1 MQAILHLLL
10 AAAALCSAILIHP
23 KEASTIENS
32 YDYVIVGGGTAGLT
46 LASRLSADPSNSVLV
61 IEAGMPDNYE
71 AAVMIPRFY
80 PGASGFAP
88 GTRYDWNLTS
98 VPQTSLQGQ
107 MVNLTQ
113 GHAIGGSST
122 VNAMIFDRGMP
133 SNYDAWAALGN
144 TGWDFKALLPY
155 FKKSESF
162 TPASPENAATFGMTH
177 DPTCHGT
184 EGPVQSS
191 YLAWSHPNN
200 TNFLDAMHGLGIST
214 PIDQGC
220 NPLGAY
226 LTTHSI
232 NPRNQSRSS
241 ARTSHYDAII
251 GRPNLSIATGQLATK
266 LLFDVSSA
274 IPKAVA
280 VEFSTGLGSTI
291 QKVTAGKEIIVSA
304 GALNTPKLLQLSG
317 IGPMSVSYKTR
328 IVSVAN
334 LPGVGAN
341 LQDHP
346 FGLTLSSLSKGIPG
360 NSDLSNATYDA
371 EQGELYYSKRKG
383 RWTDTIAEALAFIP
397 LSNFTTPD
405 TANRLLSTIND
416 TAAQFLPPGTDETL
430 VAGYQKQIEQILKMH
445 KDASTAGM
453 ELLYV
458 DGGRSVVNI
467 LMHPLSRGTVAINS
481 SNPFLPPV
489 IDPRYFSH
497 PYDGQVLVESLRF
510 NRKLLATGPIQAL
523 GATETL
529 PGAATQSDEEI
540 LAFTK
545 GVTSTEYHYSGTCAM
560 LPKALGGVVDS
571 DLKVHGVDGLRIV
584 DASIMPLVPSAHTQ
598 ATVYAIAEKVSL
610 CIHPLILKIYM

>member
-1 MQAILHLLL
+1 MIPALLVL
-10 AAAALCSAILIHP
+10 VAAATSGSGLLIHP
-23 KEASTIENS
+23 KQASIIENS
-32 YDYVIVGGGTAGLT
+32 YDYVIVGGGTTGLT
-46 LASRLSADPSNSVLV
+46 LASRLSADSACSVLV

-107 MVNLTQ
+107 TVNLTQ
-113 GHAIGGSST
+113 GHVIGGSST

-144 TGWDFKALLPY
+144 SGWDFEALLPY

-162 TPASPENAATFGMTH
+162 TPASPENAATYMMTY
-177 DPTCHGT
+177 DPACHGA

-200 TNFLDAMHGLGIST
+200 TNFLDAIHGLGVST
-214 PIDQGC
+214 PVDQGC

-232 NPRNQSRSS
+232 DPRNQSRSS

-251 GRPNLSIATGQLATK
+251 GRPNLSIATGQRATR
-266 LLFDVSSA
+266 LLFGTNST

-280 VEFSTGLGSTI
+280 VEFSTGPGSTA
-291 QKVTAGKEIIVSA
+291 QRVMASKEIIVAA

-317 IGPMSVSYKTR
+317 IGSGSVLSKYG
-328 IVSVAN
+328 IVSIAD
-334 LPGVGAN
+334 LPGVGSN

-346 FGLTLSSLSKGIPG
+346 FGLTVASLKDGIPG
-360 NSDLSNATYDA
+360 NSDLNNATYDA
-371 EQGELYYSKRKG
+371 EQGKLYYSQRKG

-397 LSNFTTPD
+397 LSNFTTSD
-405 TANRLLSTIND
+405 TANRLLSTIKS
-416 TAAQFLPPGTDETL
+416 TSAQFLPPGTDEA
-430 VAGYQKQIEQILKMH
+430 VASGYQKQVEEILKMH
-445 KDASTAGM
+445 NDASTAGM

-467 LMHPLSRGTVAINS
+467 LMHPLSRGTVTINS
-481 SNPFLPPV
+481 SDPFIPPV

-510 NRKLLATGPIQAL
+510 NRRLLDTGPIQAL

-529 PGAATQSDEEI
+529 PGAAVQSDEDI
-540 LAFTK
+540 LAYTK
-545 GVTSTEYHYSGTCAM
+545 GITSTEYHYSGTCAM
-560 LPKALGGVVDS
+560 LPKALGGVVDPE
-571 DLKVHGVDGLRIV
+571 LKVHGVDSLRIV

-598 ATVYAIAEKVSL
+598 ATVYAIAEKVSV
-610 CIHPLILKIYM
+610 CVHSP

>member
-1 MQAILHLLL
+1 MYARMRAALHILI
-10 AAAALCSAILIHP
+10 AAATSGSGFLIHP
-23 KEASTIENS
+23 KQARTIEDS

-107 MVNLTQ
+107 TVNLTQ

-162 TPASPENAATFGMTH
+162 TPAPPENAATYGMTY
-177 DPTCHGT
+177 DLACHGT

-200 TNFLDAMHGLGIST
+200 T
-214 PIDQGC
+214 
-220 NPLGAY
+220 
-226 LTTHSI
+226 
-232 NPRNQSRSS
+232 
-241 ARTSHYDAII
+241 AR
-251 GRPNLSIATGQLATK
+251 
-266 LLFDVSSA
+266 
-274 IPKAVA
+274 
-280 VEFSTGLGSTI
+280 
-291 QKVTAGKEIIVSA
+291 KEIIVAA

-317 IGPMSVSYKTR
+317 IGPASVLSKYE
-328 IVSVAN
+328 IASIID
-334 LPGVGAN
+334 LPGVGSN

-346 FGLTLSSLSKGIPG
+346 FGLTLASLSNGIPG
-360 NSDLSNATYDA
+360 NSDLDNATYDA
-371 EQGELYYSKRKG
+371 EQGDLYYSKRKG

-397 LSNFTTPD
+397 LLNFTTSD
-405 TANRLLSTIND
+405 TASRILSTINS
-416 TAAQFLPPGTDETL
+416 TAAQFLPPGTDEA
-430 VAGYQKQIEQILKMH
+430 VAVGYQKQIEQILKMH
-445 KDASTAGM
+445 NDASTAGM

-467 LMHPLSRGTVAINS
+467 LMHPLSRGTVTINS
-481 SNPFLPPV
+481 SDPFLPPV

-510 NRKLLATGPIQAL
+510 NRRLLATGPIQAL

-529 PGAATQSDEEI
+529 PGAATQSDEDI
-540 LAFTK
+540 LAFIK
-545 GVTSTEYHYSGTCAM
+545 GITSTEYHYSGTCAM
-560 LPKALGGVVDS
+560 LPKAMGGVVDPE
-571 DLKVHGVDGLRIV
+571 LKVHGVDSLRVV
-584 DASIMPLVPSAHTQ
+584 DASIMPLIPSAHTQ
-598 ATVYAIAEKVSL
+598 ATVYAIAEK
-610 CIHPLILKIYM
+610 

>member
-1 MQAILHLLL
+1 MYARMRAALHILI
-10 AAAALCSAILIHP
+10 AAATSGSGFLIHP
-23 KEASTIENS
+23 KQARTIEDS

-107 MVNLTQ
+107 TVNLTQ

-162 TPASPENAATFGMTH
+162 TPAPPENAATYGMTY
-177 DPTCHGT
+177 DLACHGT

-232 NPRNQSRSS
+232 DPRNQSRSS
-241 ARTSHYDAII
+241 ARTSHYDPIL
-251 GRPNLSIATGQLATK
+251 GRPNLSIATGQRVTK
-266 LLFDVSSA
+266 LLFDTSSTG
-274 IPKAVA
+274 PKAVA
-280 VEFSTGLGSTI
+280 VEFSIGPGSTS
-291 QKVTAGKEIIVSA
+291 QSVAARKEIIVAA

-317 IGPMSVSYKTR
+317 IGPASVLSKYA
-328 IVSVAN
+328 IASIID
-334 LPGVGAN
+334 LPGVGSN

-346 FGLTLSSLSKGIPG
+346 FGLTLASLSNGIPG
-360 NSDLSNATYDA
+360 NSDLDNATYDA
-371 EQGELYYSKRKG
+371 EQGDLYYSKRKG

-397 LSNFTTPD
+397 LLNFTTSD
-405 TANRLLSTIND
+405 TASRLLSTID
-416 TAAQFLPPGTDETL
+416 STAAQFLPPGTDEA
-430 VAGYQKQIEQILKMH
+430 VAVGYQKQIEQILKMH
-445 KDASTAGM
+445 NDASTAGM

-467 LMHPLSRGTVAINS
+467 LMHPLSRGTVTINS
-481 SNPFLPPV
+481 SDPFLPPV

-510 NRKLLATGPIQAL
+510 NRRLLATGPIQAL

-529 PGAATQSDEEI
+529 PGAATQSDEDI
-540 LAFTK
+540 LAFIK
-545 GVTSTEYHYSGTCAM
+545 GITSTEYHYSGTCAM
-560 LPKALGGVVDS
+560 LPKAMGGVVDPE
-571 DLKVHGVDGLRIV
+571 LKVHGVDSLRVV
-584 DASIMPLVPSAHTQ
+584 DASIMPLIPSAHTQ

-610 CIHPLILKIYM
+610 YMRCS